1 MDKNIN
7 PENRDTVFGDVNA
20 PGADHSPKKF
30 DLNASLP
37 EVDNEDPFENGGK
50 VLVQPEKGGREALS
64 FKSGSSV
71 ASDAPMPHGRTSA
84 DFPQKLTDAPNRPE
98 VARKIESDVVKESAQ
113 GHGNY

>member
-64 FKSGSSV
+64 FKSGQV
-71 ASDAPMPHGRTSA
+71 WPVMLQCLMAEHLLIFLRNLQTL
-84 DFPQKLTDAPNRPE
+84 QT
-98 VARKIESDVVKESAQ
+98 VRK
-113 GHGNY
+113 